1 MRVLI
6 DASFFAGSEAD
17 DLAFLHLFALARDG
31 RHLLLTAPTFA
42 CGPAGPREVLDW
54 LAALPEACCRQVRQV
69 LEQGVA
75 AASGLPADAV
85 GIRLVAGTRSDWAAG
100 RLCLPD
106 ALRLLQ
112 TPLGVMVEN
121 RRADW
126 RFLLAL
132 APPVQRD
139 RLRQALDRGW
149 LEILH
154 AGGLGEMKAWLEA
167 LLEHPFTSVS
177 NATRL
182 LRLWVMFDRDA
193 ERADP
198 SQPSY
203 ESIAMKTLC
212 ASAPARPWPFGHYQ
226 LGRRAIENYLPA
238 AALHHW
244 QAEKSGAEGRRR
256 REVVDAFC
264 KLRRD
269 QPAAARQYHMKSGLL
284 ADLSDEARK
293 DVEGKPRRIQDSD
306 LVRFSGLSAADRAT
320 LKDLGRLV
328 SEARRI
334 QDADLDPLFQGLSGP
349 DREAL
354 RRGFGRNIA
363 TYLEHVGEADF
374 RREFERNL
382 APGEPDRETILYS
395 LFARL

>member
-6 DASFFAGSEAD
+6 DAAFFAGHEAD
-17 DLAFLHLFALARDG
+17 ELAFLELFSLAHDG
-31 RHLLLTAPTFA
+31 RHLLLTAPAF
-42 CGPAGPREVLDW
+42 GPDGPREVLDW
-54 LAALPEACCRQVRQV
+54 LAGLPEVCCRQIKQV
-69 LEQGVA
+69 LEQGVR

-85 GIRLVAGTRSDWAAG
+85 GVRLVAGSSSDWPAG
-100 RLCLPD
+100 RLCLQD
-106 ALRLLQ
+106 ARRLLQ

-132 APPVQRD
+132 APPAQRYQ
-139 RLRQALDRGW
+139 LQQALDHGW

-154 AGGLGEMKAWLEA
+154 AGGLGEMKAWLEE
-167 LLEHPFTSVS
+167 LLDQPFTYSS

-193 ERADP
+193 DPADR
-198 SQPSY
+198 SQPSQ

-212 ASAPARPWPFGHYQ
+212 ESAPARPWTLGHYR
-226 LGRRAIENYLPA
+226 LGRRTIENYLPE
-238 AALHHW
+238 AALRRW
-244 QAEKSGAEGRRR
+244 QSERSGAEGTRR

-269 QPAAARQYHMKSGLL
+269 QPAAARQYPMKSGLL

-293 DVEGKPRRIQDSD
+293 DVEGKPRRIQDLD
-306 LVRFSGLSAADRAT
+306 LVRFNQLSAADHAR
-320 LKDLGRLV
+320 LKEFGWLDG
-328 SEARRI
+328 ARRWI
-334 QDADLDPLFQGLSGP
+334 QDADLDPLFQGLSDT
-349 DREAL
+349 DRKAL
-354 RRGFGRNIA
+354 RKGFGGKIA
-363 TYLEHVGEADF
+363 TYLENVGEAEF
-374 RREFERNL
+374 RHEFERHL
-382 APGEPDRETILYS
+382 AQGEPDRETILNT

>member
-6 DASFFAGSEAD
+6 DAAFFAGPEAD
-17 DLAFLHLFALARDG
+17 DLAFLNLFALARDG
-31 RHLLLTAPTFA
+31 RHLLLTAPTF
-42 CGPAGPREVLDW
+42 GPAGPREVLDW
-54 LAALPEACCRQVRQV
+54 LASLPEACCRQVRQV

-85 GIRLVAGTRSDWAAG
+85 GIRLAAGTSSDWPAG
-100 RLCLPD
+100 RLSLPD

-139 RLRQALDRGW
+139 RLRQALDHGW

-154 AGGLGEMKAWLEA
+154 AGGLGEMKAWLEE

-177 NATRL
+177 NAARL

-193 ERADP
+193 DRADR
-198 SQPSY
+198 SQPSPV
-203 ESIAMKTLC
+203 SCGMKTLC
-212 ASAPARPWPFGHYQ
+212 ESAPERPWHLGHYR
-226 LGRRAIENYLPA
+226 LGRRAIENYLPV

-244 QAEKSGAEGRRR
+244 QWEVSRGEGLKRQEIVSALCELRKKKP
-256 REVVDAFC
+256 EAAC
-264 KLRRD
+264 QYNMKL
-269 QPAAARQYHMKSGLL
+269 GFL
-284 ADLSDEARK
+284 ADLSLEARK
-293 DVEGKPRRIQDSD
+293 DVQEKPR
-306 LVRFSGLSAADRAT
+306 L
-320 LKDLGRLV
+320 
-328 SEARRI
+328 I
-334 QDADLDPLFQGLSGP
+334 QDADLDPLFHGLSDT
-349 DREAL
+349 DRNAL
-354 RRGFGRNIA
+354 KRGFGKHIA
-363 TYLEHVGEADF
+363 AHLENTSEADF
-374 RREFERNL
+374 RREFERYL
-382 APGEPDRETILYS
+382 APGEPDRETILNS

>member
-6 DASFFAGSEAD
+6 DAAFFAGPEAE
-17 DLAFLHLFALARDG
+17 DLAFLHLFSLAHDG
-31 RHLLLTAPTFA
+31 RHMLLTAPTF
-42 CGPAGPREVLDW
+42 GPDGPREVLDW
-54 LAALPEACCRQVRQV
+54 LAGLPEVCCRQIRQV
-69 LEQGVA
+69 LEQGVRV
-75 AASGLPADAV
+75 ASGLPADAV
-85 GIRLVAGTRSDWAAG
+85 GVRLVAGSNSDWSAG

-132 APPVQRD
+132 APPVQRN
-139 RLRQALDRGW
+139 RLQQAFDHGW

-154 AGGLGEMKAWLEA
+154 AGGLGEMKAWLEE
-167 LLEHPFTSVS
+167 LLVRPFTSLS
-177 NATRL
+177 NAARL

-193 ERADP
+193 DPADRGQP
-198 SQPSY
+198 SQ

-212 ASAPARPWPFGHYQ
+212 ESAPLRPWPLGHYQ
-226 LGRRAIENYLPA
+226 LGRRAIENYLPEA
-238 AALHHW
+238 VLRRW
-244 QAEKSGAEGRRR
+244 QSEKSGPEGTRR

-306 LVRFSGLSAADRAT
+306 LIRFSGLSAADRAT
-320 LKDLGRLV
+320 LKKLGWLDRG
-328 SEARRI
+328 ATRWI
-334 QDADLDPLFQGLSGP
+334 QDADLDPLFQGLSNA

-354 RRGFGRNIA
+354 KRGFGRNIA
-363 TYLEHVGEADF
+363 TNLENVGEAVF
-374 RREFERNL
+374 RSEFERHL
-382 APGEPDRETILYS
+382 APDEPNRETILNT